1 MLEKVFNQKTW
12 SVNPFDE
19 DDKRNIAYEFSR
31 YMILSEAECEE
42 LYRSIATLDLAATIT
57 GQAQARYSNGLY
69 EFIIAY
75 ADQYFLEGEYES
87 DFADAMIQ
95 VSVKYRYA

>member
-19 DDKRNIAYEFSR
+19 DDKKNIAYEFSR
-31 YMILSEAECEE
+31 YMILSEAE
-42 LYRSIATLDLAATIT
+42 
-57 GQAQARYSNGLY
+57 
-69 EFIIAY
+69 
-75 ADQYFLEGEYES
+75 GEYES

-95 VSVKYRYA
+95 VSIKYKYA